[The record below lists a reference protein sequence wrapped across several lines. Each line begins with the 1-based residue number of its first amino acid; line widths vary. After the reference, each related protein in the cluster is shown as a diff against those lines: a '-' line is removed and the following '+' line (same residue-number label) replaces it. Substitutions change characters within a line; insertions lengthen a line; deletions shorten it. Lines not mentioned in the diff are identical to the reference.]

1 MKTVYYQYK
10 KKTETN
16 RKENIIYACDK
27 DPNEGALVVAAGSFL
42 AASSDQGVNWSPSET
57 KGQMKFN
64 QGTCRY
70 EKIVQGLP
78 VNTNYEWKVAFNGN
92 WGGDK
97 GCIGGTNCQ
106 FNSGSSGVVLL
117 IYNSYSG
124 QLTTSPLTSGET
136 TSPGA
141 STSTAVPTCSNPFN
155 GRIVRAAGDFQVEL
169 GSSAL
174 WLATE
179 ANTLMT
185 LDSASC
191 LYLLVLSGLTANKGY
206 EWKVT
211 FDNSWAGSI
220 GCGNGGNCKFSTGA
234 AGTVELVFNPN
245 TKALSFRPLA
255 TVCGNGDCELGETCR
270 TCLTDCGV
278 CPPAVCGDGKC
289 EDAETCDSCS
299 SDCGN
304 CPVCGDGTCQPNE
317 TYQTCPGDCPNELPG
332 CGVFREESCEGGSQF
347 HANAGVEAKRWQT
360 PKPGTKDYQSS
371 YQDYHTLVG
380 YADIIYTGSD
390 RSAADVCLETKH
402 RYASTVTLTYY
413 FDNTAQ
419 SNKCKR
425 FTSGYTD
432 ILKTVVV
439 GSDGSTLE
447 LPDIDFVWNARPIAS
462 RSGDYRNGQKGGV
475 AEMFGWP
482 HKDVKEECEFLA
494 KAGYLGVK
502 LFPVHEQL
510 MSTQPFEDAINP
522 WYFMYQPV
530 SYKLDGRMGT
540 REELR
545 ELINTCRGYGVRVY
559 IDAVLNHFT
568 GAGNDMNQHR
578 NPNGCVKWGN
588 KTSSASIERQ
598 SPFYTHA
605 YTYQYN
611 PNTGK
616 APSNEFPGAAIGPED
631 FHCDRVLGSWSD
643 LFIMNN
649 GWLVGLSDLDT
660 SRDNVRERQAAYLVD
675 MLSIGASGFRIDAA
689 KHMSPED
696 ISAIMKKVQ
705 KKMGGKLPDDFFV
718 WLEVLT
724 GGEAGVIWQGPS
736 WYGTMF
742 ENILKSDLGS
752 DSEVNKIKMWDG
764 LYPKEPFNNPTV
776 SRHRVVIQNDDHDQQ
791 NPGSSSRDMAGAG
804 CVLVKNCPASDH
816 RNFEIRLFANPNGA
830 QNNDNDWPIRFILSS
845 YYHTHGDLGIPDG
858 KSSCDLCTVTCT
870 SCRKSVPY
878 VKAHE
883 PMACAYAGSGYTH
896 THRDIAVI
904 NAMRSWM
911 HLAPVSGASLGIGH
925 CG

>member
-1 MKTVYYQYK
+1 
-10 KKTETN
+10 
-16 RKENIIYACDK
+16 
-27 DPNEGALVVAAGSFL
+27 
-42 AASSDQGVNWSPSET
+42 
-57 KGQMKFN
+57 
-64 QGTCRY
+64 
-70 EKIVQGLP
+70 
-78 VNTNYEWKVAFNGN
+78 
-92 WGGDK
+92 
-97 GCIGGTNCQ
+97 
-106 FNSGSSGVVLL
+106 
-117 IYNSYSG
+117 
-124 QLTTSPLTSGET
+124 
-136 TSPGA
+136 
-141 STSTAVPTCSNPFN
+141 FN

-439 GSDGSTLE
+439 
-447 LPDIDFVWNARPIAS
+447 
-462 RSGDYRNGQKGGV
+462 
-475 AEMFGWP
+475 
-482 HKDVKEECEFLA
+482 
-494 KAGYLGVK
+494 
-502 LFPVHEQL
+502 
-510 MSTQPFEDAINP
+510 
-522 WYFMYQPV
+522 
-530 SYKLDGRMGT
+530 
-540 REELR
+540 
-545 ELINTCRGYGVRVY
+545 
-559 IDAVLNHFT
+559 
-568 GAGNDMNQHR
+568 
-578 NPNGCVKWGN
+578 
-588 KTSSASIERQ
+588 
-598 SPFYTHA
+598 
-605 YTYQYN
+605 
-611 PNTGK
+611 
-616 APSNEFPGAAIGPED
+616 
-631 FHCDRVLGSWSD
+631 
-643 LFIMNN
+643 
-649 GWLVGLSDLDT
+649 
-660 SRDNVRERQAAYLVD
+660 
-675 MLSIGASGFRIDAA
+675 
-689 KHMSPED
+689 
-696 ISAIMKKVQ
+696 
-705 KKMGGKLPDDFFV
+705 
-718 WLEVLT
+718 
-724 GGEAGVIWQGPS
+724 
-736 WYGTMF
+736 
-742 ENILKSDLGS
+742 
-752 DSEVNKIKMWDG
+752 
-764 LYPKEPFNNPTV
+764 
-776 SRHRVVIQNDDHDQQ
+776 
-791 NPGSSSRDMAGAG
+791 
-804 CVLVKNCPASDH
+804 
-816 RNFEIRLFANPNGA
+816 
-830 QNNDNDWPIRFILSS
+830 
-845 YYHTHGDLGIPDG
+845 
-858 KSSCDLCTVTCT
+858 
-870 SCRKSVPY
+870 
-878 VKAHE
+878 
-883 PMACAYAGSGYTH
+883 
-896 THRDIAVI
+896 
-904 NAMRSWM
+904 
-911 HLAPVSGASLGIGH
+911 
-925 CG
+925 